1 MHFPGR
7 NDDERGS
14 VARIV
19 QHIQTM
25 RRQVFHPNENLGP
38 KIEGNNHDWF
48 GIGDRVLVK
57 CPQSLDK

>member
-14 VARIV
+14 VAKIM
-19 QHIQTM
+19 QHSYTM
-25 RRQVFHPNENLGP
+25 RRQAFNPKNNLNS
-38 KIEGNNHDWF
+38 KIEGDNHDWF

-57 CPQSLDK
+57 CPQSLSK